1 MYCQES
7 NRGNQMKSRR
17 RIFGSILVLGALVL
31 GSSSAFAANSQ
42 YCTGT
47 WVCVY
52 TDSNWGA
59 PMGWRSAGFA
69 LQDIS
74 LANNDKMSSWENRT
88 GTSARW
94 YTDAN
99 GGGACHTMAKFS
111 EVGNLLP
118 WENDTMSSWS
128 GTRGC

>member
-1 MYCQES
+1 
-7 NRGNQMKSRR
+7 MKNSRK
-17 RIFGSILVLGALVL
+17 IIGSALVLGALVL
-31 GSSSAFAANSQ
+31 GNSGAFAANSQ

-52 TDSNWGA
+52 ADSNWGS
-59 PMGWRSAGFA
+59 PMGWRSAGFN
-69 LQDIS
+69 LQDVS

-94 YTDAN
+94 YTDAS
-99 GGGACHTMAKFS
+99 GGGACHTMTKYS